1 MKYPNIIGREMEI
14 STLER
19 LYKSKKS
26 EFVAIYGRRRIG
38 KSYLVSEVYGSKI
51 VFSAVGTYV
60 KDGDKNYETYRKL
73 QLDHF
78 YDSLILSGLDAAT
91 TERPTCWR
99 EAFLLLRR
107 LLEGIRSRRKVILID
122 ELPWLAGPQSSE
134 MISELGYFWNSWADS
149 QRNIILVVCGSATSW
164 MLDNVIRDY
173 GGLHGRLTETIKL
186 APFTLAECQ
195 KYYRRN
201 GFRLSRYEMCICYMA
216 LGGVPF
222 YLDKLRNSQTI
233 TENID
238 RIFFADEKIH
248 QEFLDVFAGLY
259 ASKERYVDIVKV
271 LGSQFYGMTQKEIST
286 AIDVKTGGTLTKLL
300 ENLMESGIIRAYP
313 RYGKERVET
322 VYQLIDFFSL
332 FYLRFIQGKQAK
344 KGIWNSIHGTPTFY
358 TWAGDTFELLCVE
371 HLPQIQDTLRIASIN
386 RNYCWS
392 GKSPDGK
399 GAQIDLLLES
409 KADRTDYLCEMKF
422 TGGKYAITKT
432 DEEDFL
438 NKIEAFAASKMH
450 NKTHSIQLVMIT
462 TMGVARGEHAS
473 IVNQSVVLDNSFAD
487 RLTQIL

>member
-1 MKYPNIIGREMEI
+1 MKYPNVIGREAEI

-19 LYKSKKS
+19 LYQSRKS

-38 KSYLVSEVYGSKI
+38 KSYLVSEVYRNKI
-51 VFSAVGTYV
+51 VFSAVGTYI

-78 YDSLILSGLDAAT
+78 YDSLILSGLDGNT
-91 TERPTCWR
+91 TEKPTCWR
-99 EAFLLLRR
+99 EAFLLLRK
-107 LLEGIRSRRKVILID
+107 LLTGIRSRRKVILID

-149 QRNIILVVCGSATSW
+149 QRNIVLVVCGSATSW

-186 APFTLAECQ
+186 FPFTLAECQ
-195 KYYRRN
+195 KYYKRN
-201 GFRLSRYEMCICYMA
+201 GFRLSQYEMCICYMA

-222 YLDKLRNSQTI
+222 YLDKLNNSKTI

-238 RIFFADEKIH
+238 SIFFADDKIH
-248 QEFLDVFAGLY
+248 QEFIDVYAGLY
-259 ASKERYVDIVKV
+259 ASKERYVDIVKA
-271 LGSQFYGMTQKEIST
+271 LGGHFYGMTQKEISDT
-286 AIDVKTGGTLTKLL
+286 IHLKSGGSLSKLL
-300 ENLMESGIIRAYP
+300 ENLKESGIIRAYP

-332 FYLRFIQGKQAK
+332 FYLRFILGKQAK

-358 TWAGDTFELLCVE
+358 TWAGDTFELLCIE
-371 HLPQIQDTLRIASIN
+371 HLPQIQNALRIASID

-392 GKSPDGK
+392 RKSADGMD
-399 GAQIDLLLES
+399 AQIDLLLES
-409 KADRTDYLCEMKF
+409 KAERTDYLCEMKF
-422 TGGKYAITKT
+422 TGSKYAITNN
-432 DEEDFL
+432 DEEDIL
-438 NKIEAFAASKMH
+438 NKISAFATSKMH
-450 NKTHSIQLVMIT
+450 NKTHSIQLVMVT
-462 TMGVARGEHAS
+462 TMGIAKGEHAS
-473 IVNQSVVLDNSFAD
+473 IVNQSVTLDDLFME
-487 RLTQIL
+487 R